1 MKIEETR
8 ISLINQLVGLV
19 NKYCA
24 KLKIEDDVQ
33 TLFFLLQ
40 KKTGFRGLIANCTY
54 TLPLQ
59 RASLRAFLATV
70 SGKTSGL

>member
-33 TLFFLLQ
+33 TLFFYY
-40 KKTGFRGLIANCTY
+40 KKNWL
-54 TLPLQ
+54 
-59 RASLRAFLATV
+59 
-70 SGKTSGL
+70 SGSDRKL